1 MEARVQSGAA
11 ASYSGAPTRVNA
23 GAHGTASFR
32 CNRGRRGGGA
42 ALTDYKPQLDSL
54 RAFAVTAVLSS
65 HFLGLDLPFGH
76 LGVRLFFV
84 LSGFLITGILL
95 REGVTVSF
103 FVRRAARLWPLLY
116 LILAISLAGNLDGIR
131 ETAWWRL
138 TQATNLLLF
147 HRHSWDG
154 AWSSAHLWTLNVEE
168 QFYLVWPFVI
178 GLTPRKWLPVV
189 LSLIA
194 ATGPAYRYFVGYDE
208 FAALLPPA
216 SLDALAAGGLLA
228 LAPSRAVY
236 GLAAVAFPVCVLSLV
251 AGEMELL
258 EIASVAV
265 FCGLILAGSRGELKL
280 IEHRWL
286 IGLGKISYGVYLLHP
301 YVWSVV
307 GKLGGP
313 KEAGWPALLVMSSL
327 TIPAAVI
334 SFRWFEQPLR
344 DRSAA
349 LLTLPAGAPNPTRLT
364 DET

>member
-1 MEARVQSGAA
+1 M
-11 ASYSGAPTRVNA
+11 
-23 GAHGTASFR
+23 
-32 CNRGRRGGGA
+32 
-42 ALTDYKPQLDSL
+42 TDYKPQLDSL
-54 RAFAVTAVLSS
+54 RAVAVAAVLSS
-65 HFLGLDLPFGH
+65 HFLGLDLPLGH

-116 LILAISLAGNLDGIR
+116 LTLAISLAVNLDGIR
-131 ETAWWRL
+131 ETAWWHL
-138 TQATNLLLF
+138 TQTTNLLLF

-154 AWSSAHLWTLNVEE
+154 AWSSTHLWTLNVEE

-189 LSLIA
+189 LGLIA
-194 ATGPAYRYFVGYDE
+194 AVGPAYRYFVGYDE

-216 SLDALAAGGLLA
+216 SLDALAAGGLMA
-228 LAPSRAVY
+228 VAPSRAVY

-251 AGEMELL
+251 VGEMELL
-258 EIASVAV
+258 EIAAVAV
-265 FCGLILAGSRGELKL
+265 FCGLVLAGSRGELKL
-280 IEHRWL
+280 IERRWL
-286 IGLGKISYGVYLLHP
+286 IGFGKISYGVYLLHP

-313 KEAGWPALLVMSSL
+313 RESGWPALLVMSSL
-327 TIPAAVI
+327 TVAAAFI

-344 DRSAA
+344 AYCAA
-349 LLTLPAGAPNPTRLT
+349 LVARLGGGPQPSPLT
-364 DET
+364 DKT